1 MIPRLLSAFI
11 LIFWLATT
19 GLLVRSIWFGE
30 ETRFEP
36 VDPSEALGTF
46 FKWNETSTLTIVENG
61 QKIGQMVVSGFEGRD
76 PRTGDFARGL
86 STQGTLDGRA
96 ESAGEGG
103 ESLVGTSWRLTA
115 DFGQAVELEHFDLKL
130 RIPQQ
135 ELDVRLALEG
145 DPPSV
150 HAQVMAGEMVIYESG
165 SPSAETLPG
174 AAKKAGA
181 PASSAVGTLPS
192 YAAMGGLPGGSLLA
206 MDPEAWKPDVK
217 ASRGLMVVAGSRQ
230 PVYLVEV
237 RFGADTSTLPLKL
250 YFSEAGEPWR
260 IDTGWGY
267 EAMAEVLIP
276 VEGAQSSSPVP

>member
-11 LIFWLATT
+11 ILFWLATT
-19 GLLVRSIWFGE
+19 GMLVRSIWFGE
-30 ETRFEP
+30 ESRFEP
-36 VDPSEALGTF
+36 VDPTEALGAF
-46 FKWNETSTLTIVENG
+46 FQWNETSTLTIVENG

-96 ESAGEGG
+96 ESTGESG

-115 DFGQAVELEHFDLKL
+115 DFGESIELEHFDLKL

-145 DPPSV
+145 EPATLGARV
-150 HAQVMAGEMVIYESG
+150 IAGEMVIYETG
-165 SPSAETLPG
+165 SLAEGSQPG
-174 AAKKAGA
+174 VA
-181 PASSAVGTLPS
+181 PGTLPAPVAGALPPQ
-192 YAAMGGLPGGSLLA
+192 AAMGWLPGGGLVAS
-206 MDPEAWKPDVK
+206 DPEAWKPDVK

-237 RFGADTSTLPLKL
+237 RLGSDLSSTPLKL

-276 VEGAQSSSPVP
+276 IEGGGAAIETR